1 MTTRFFRGINYTVES
16 LIGSDQTFQ
25 SNQKNTWLEVLGTNN
40 VIKTGRGNDV
50 IIENVKFGFIA
61 NYPPYVGPAIFYGGY
76 GVIPEASIRG
86 TTTIDTGL
94 GDDFVVLGG
103 GNYIVDIGQGNNIV
117 DGSGIF
123 GNIKISA
130 GNGNNI
136 IDVTGIANSQ
146 VNLGNGNNSIYL
158 GAGNSSVSTGAGND
172 LITTTINGAFT
183 ILGYFEFYEGEPY
196 KQSINAGNGDNLIK
210 VVVAGETSITTGS
223 GKDFVLATSANIELF
238 DGVPNSDVVDI
249 LTGSGSD
256 TVITIGTK
264 SFINSGSGDD
274 LIISGLGDDTIFTGS
289 GRDVVNLRGDTFFAP
304 APIQDL
310 EEIYFSEATVQGGG
324 NDTVYLGS
332 GNKTV
337 ILGSSGFATIY
348 GFDKKD
354 RLDVSG
360 LNATFTQMGNDT
372 LISSG
377 DHSLGIIKDYT
388 SSVALV

>member
-16 LIGSDQTFQ
+16 LIGRDQTFQ

-40 VIKTGRGNDV
+40 VIKTGIGNDV
-50 IIENVKFGFIA
+50 IVANVRFASIS
-61 NYPPYVGPAIFYGGY
+61 NYPPYVGPAIFYGGF
-76 GVIPEASIRG
+76 GVISEEPRRG
-86 TTTIDTGL
+86 TTIIDTGF
-94 GDDFVVLGG
+94 GDDYVVIAGR
-103 GNYIVDIGQGNNIV
+103 NYIVDLGQGNNIIESV
-117 DGSGIF
+117 GTS
-123 GNIKISA
+123 NQISA

-136 IDVTGIANSQ
+136 IDLTVSFDSQ
-146 VNLGNGNNSIYL
+146 INLGNGNNTIYL
-158 GAGNSSVSTGAGND
+158 GAGNASVSTGAGND
-172 LITTTINGAFT
+172 FITNTVGGLITIFS
-183 ILGYFEFYEGEPY
+183 YFFFDEGQPY
-196 KQSINAGNGDNLIK
+196 KQSINAGNGNNLIK
-210 VVVAGETSITTGS
+210 VAVAGETSITTGS
-223 GKDFVLATSANIELF
+223 GKDFVLAASASIELLE
-238 DGVPNSDVVDI
+238 GVPNSDFVDI
-249 LTGSGSD
+249 LTGSGND

-264 SFINSGSGDD
+264 SFINAGSGDD

-304 APIQDL
+304 GPIKDL
-310 EEIYFSEATVQGGG
+310 QELYFFEATVQGGG

-360 LNATFTQMGNDT
+360 LNATFTQIGNDT

-388 SSVALV
+388 GSVALV